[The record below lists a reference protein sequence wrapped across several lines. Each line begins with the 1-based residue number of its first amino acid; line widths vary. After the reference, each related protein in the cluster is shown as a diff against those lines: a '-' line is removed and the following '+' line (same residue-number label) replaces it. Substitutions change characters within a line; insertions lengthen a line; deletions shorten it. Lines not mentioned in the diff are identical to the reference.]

1 MQYASKMHSSNLK
14 NETFKDVGGASIW
27 NAKVAYDIT
36 KSLTVD
42 LGASN
47 IFDKNYDL
55 DYGYPEAGRVVYSNL
70 TYKF

>member
-1 MQYASKMHSSNLK
+1 MHSSNLK
-14 NETFKDVGGASIW
+14 NETFKDVGGSSIW